1 MIEQTQKFNQTK
13 DFYDQIA
20 DVHNLSFKING
31 YRQSLEKYIIAQ
43 DLNLPE
49 NFCVLDA
56 GCGTGMMTS
65 ALYGSGLR
73 PFQTVA
79 FDLSSKSLNIARK
92 EFMDDR
98 KVIHNTIRYVQGNI
112 LSLPFEDN
120 SFDLILTCGVLE
132 YVSLDDGFD
141 EIARVLKPEGFVIFL
156 PIRPS
161 LIGKVLE
168 HVYSFKTPNT
178 KQVLRTV
185 HNYFTIVEH
194 HKFPIVEPISWSKNL
209 FLLQKA

>member
-1 MIEQTQKFNQTK
+1 MLEHTQKFNQTK
-13 DFYDQIA
+13 NFYDQIA

-31 YRQSLEKYIIAQ
+31 YRQSLEKYLIAKN
-43 DLNLPE
+43 LNLPE
-49 NFCVLDA
+49 NFSVLDA

-65 ALYGSGLR
+65 ALYGSGMR

-79 FDLSSKSLNIARK
+79 FDLSNKSLNVARK
-92 EFMDDR
+92 EFIDDK
-98 KVIHNTIRYVQGNI
+98 KVVHNSIRYVQGNI
-112 LSLPFEDN
+112 LSLPFGDN

-132 YVSLDDGFD
+132 YVPLDDGFA
-141 EIARVLKPEGFVIFL
+141 EVARVLKPDGYVVFL

-168 HVYSFKTPNT
+168 RVYSFKTPNT

-185 HNYFTIVEH
+185 HNHFTIVEH